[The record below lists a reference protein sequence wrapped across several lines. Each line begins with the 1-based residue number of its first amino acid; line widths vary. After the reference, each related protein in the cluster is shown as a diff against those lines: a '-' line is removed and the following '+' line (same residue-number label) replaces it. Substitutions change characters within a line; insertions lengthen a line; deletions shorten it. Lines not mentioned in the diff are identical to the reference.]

1 LKSGILEFGK
11 GVSLKFHI
19 AMVLL
24 SIATWSGGL
33 QGVIDREDVADK
45 IFPPLAVTTE
55 GPSYLTRMI
64 LRFSDPDSEI
74 VITTRLDG
82 RRIVESYILDPGV
95 TIEASISQMLQK
107 HPQASFDQLASGIRV
122 HKTKI
127 SVPQEHVARWFREMS
142 GLIPGKLPSPQI
154 HLDKVPQFDLWID
167 ANGDFVHYRF
177 YDAPGQQHTN
187 DPPFA
192 PLARWMLKLHSEV
205 ADFKRDGMR

>member
-1 LKSGILEFGK
+1 M
-11 GVSLKFHI
+11 KFHI